1 MFRRRQKYA
10 EPAAA
15 PRDTAG
21 YDGPATGA
29 APAPPARGVGPYG
42 LTRAAVTLIAA
53 GAAGLLIWIA
63 TQISDSSNG
72 GFWAVYGLIAAAG
85 LVMALSQLL
94 GGWTKWGVPRLS
106 ASVFLIAFVPV
117 AIVSLWVILA
127 GEPHHAW
134 FHNHVM
140 AWTRDIHVSGLVTD
154 MLTYIPVLAFGAGL
168 VFGFSFDTSGP
179 LRRRGAVA
187 GPVGATRPVDRRASD
202 EPVTAERR
210 EQAAARPREP
220 VATDGRPTGD
230 RTTTTTR
237 TTDGS

>member
-117 AIVSLWVILA
+117 AIAALWVVIAAQPHGNWFRHHILA
-127 GEPHHAW
+127 WSG
-134 FHNHVM
+134 
-140 AWTRDIHVSGLVTD
+140 DIHIRGLVND
-154 MLTYIPVLAFGAGL
+154 LKEYIAVLAFGIGL
-168 VFGFSFDTSGP
+168 VFGFSFDTTGP
-179 LRRRGAVA
+179 RM
-187 GPVGATRPVDRRASD
+187 RRAAPVTTRREPMTAADRSAAD
-202 EPVTAERR
+202 EPVTAER
-210 EQAAARPREP
+210 AAGTPAEPGSREP
-220 VATDGRPTGD
+220 V
-230 RTTTTTR
+230 TTTTR
-237 TTDGS
+237 T